1 MLPSRL
7 HLPLIISSLLCL
19 NNCAQWPD
27 AGRGGMA
34 EDNLG
39 NLITVENQYALT
51 VKHGLRFDFGQLKNH
66 LDILI
71 LQGAQWCFPAAVNE
85 AQLREGRI
93 ARELRGQ
100 FFEDAEVDVLIQRQ
114 HLASL
119 ERRLNKVLREA
130 SCVPPNDSAEAA
142 VVHADTSNG
151 DSKAIANISNSN
163 TLTEL
168 LNSDNQF
175 ATNSAI
181 INPKYAE
188 RLRTAALQLKD
199 QAQVQ
204 AQQLTITGHADR
216 RGTNAFN
223 ATLSQA
229 RANAVARFLVDEGI
243 EEHRITVIA
252 KGAQA
257 PLYEGNNSA
266 VWLVNRAVTIE
277 LSLVKVQ
284 P

>member
-7 HLPLIISSLLCL
+7 RLPFIISSLLYL

-39 NLITVENQYALT
+39 NLITVENQHALT

-71 LQGAQWCFPAAVNE
+71 LHGAHWCFPAAVNE

-119 ERRLNKVLREA
+119 EQRLNRVLREA
-130 SCVPPNDSAEAA
+130 SCVPPLDAA
-142 VVHADTSNG
+142 VTLETQVHAANG
-151 DSKAIANISNSN
+151 NNEKNGNDGHH
-163 TLTEL
+163 TLTDL

-175 ATNSAI
+175 ATNSAV
-181 INPKYAE
+181 INPKYAD
-188 RLRTAALQLKD
+188 RLRIAAKKLKT
-199 QAQVQ
+199 QT
-204 AQQLTITGHADR
+204 QQLTITGHADR
-216 RGTNAFN
+216 RGTHAFN

-229 RANAVARFLVDEGI
+229 RADAVALFLVTQGI
-243 EEHRITVIA
+243 DAQLITVIA
-252 KGAQA
+252 KGADT
-257 PLYEGNNSA
+257 PLYEGDNSA
-266 VWLVNRAVTIE
+266 IWLVNRAVTIE
-277 LSLVKVQ
+277 LNRVKGQ

>member
-7 HLPLIISSLLCL
+7 RLPFIISSLLCL

-39 NLITVENQYALT
+39 NLITVENQHALT

-71 LQGAQWCFPAAVNE
+71 LQGAHWCFPAAVNE

-100 FFEDAEVDVLIQRQ
+100 FFEDAEIDVLVQRQ
-114 HLASL
+114 HLAGL
-119 ERRLNKVLREA
+119 ERRLNRVLREA
-130 SCVPPNDSAEAA
+130 SCVPPFEATA
-142 VVHADTSNG
+142 TLETQAPANG
-151 DSKAIANISNSN
+151 NNEENGIASHH

-175 ATNSAI
+175 ATNSAV
-181 INPKYAE
+181 INPKYAD
-188 RLRTAALQLKD
+188 RLRIAAKKLK
-199 QAQVQ
+199 AQT
-204 AQQLTITGHADR
+204 QQLTITGHADR
-216 RGTNAFN
+216 RGTHAFN
-223 ATLSQA
+223 TALSQA
-229 RANAVARFLVDEGI
+229 RADAVAQFLIAQGI
-243 EEHRITVIA
+243 DAQLITVIA
-252 KGAQA
+252 KGAET
-257 PLYEGNNSA
+257 PLYEGDNSA

-277 LSLVKVQ
+277 LNRVKGQ